1 METGNIAISTGTDA
15 AGGLP
20 ADQLIFTAQGTRA
33 VGKIGAGSGV
43 SVFSYDL
50 LGRRF
55 LQLNAK
61 LATAG
66 TKAVVRVHTDKG
78 AFVAAAGQQVMLDDG
93 NWVAAA
99 ELEPGMRL
107 RAFTTQPTRHDLV
120 EGEGDFFRPTDG
132 AQHELITAECAVAN
146 WYPASAVT
154 PQGEA
159 EVCVSTLETTVA
171 FSPNV
176 LLWIP
181 GPAGGVGI
189 VIAAQRAN

>member
-1 METGNIAISTGTDA
+1 METENIAISTGIDA

-20 ADQLIFTAQGTRA
+20 ADQLIFTAPGARA

-50 LGRRF
+50 PGRRF
-55 LQLNAK
+55 LRVEAK
-61 LATAG
+61 LMAAG
-66 TKAVVRVHTDKG
+66 TKALVKVHTDKG
-78 AFVAAAGQQVMLDDG
+78 AFVTAAGQQVMLEDG
-93 NWVAAA
+93 SWVAAA
-99 ELEPGMRL
+99 ELEPGRRL
-107 RAFTTQPTRHDLV
+107 RAFTTPPIRHDLV
-120 EGEGDFFRPTDG
+120 EGEGDFFRPIE
-132 AQHELITAECAVAN
+132 HELIAAECAVAN
-146 WYPASAVT
+146 WYPTSAVT
-154 PQGEA
+154 PQGAA
-159 EVCVSTLETTVA
+159 EVCVVTLETAVA